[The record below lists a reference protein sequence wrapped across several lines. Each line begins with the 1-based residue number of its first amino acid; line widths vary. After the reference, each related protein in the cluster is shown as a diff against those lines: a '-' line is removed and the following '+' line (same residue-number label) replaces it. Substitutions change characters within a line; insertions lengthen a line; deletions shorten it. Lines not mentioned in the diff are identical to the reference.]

1 MKSLGFKGFT
11 SPTTK
16 VLAAL
21 FFSLFLLPPQPVE
34 MMDWSPIPAAL
45 LAPSSATKAAADPAT
60 KAAATRPPTHLIP
73 PWLLPLTAGPF
84 GLF

>member
-1 MKSLGFKGFT
+1 M
-11 SPTTK
+11 
-16 VLAAL
+16 V
-21 FFSLFLLPPQPVE
+21 
-34 MMDWSPIPAAL
+34 DWGPIPAAL

-73 PWLLPLTAGPF
+73 PWFPPLTAGPF